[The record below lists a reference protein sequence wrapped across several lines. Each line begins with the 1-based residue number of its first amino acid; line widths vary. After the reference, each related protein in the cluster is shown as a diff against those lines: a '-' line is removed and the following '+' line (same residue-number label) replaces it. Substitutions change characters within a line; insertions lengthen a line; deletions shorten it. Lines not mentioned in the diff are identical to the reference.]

1 LPITNVVIL
10 CIAMNQQISFPD
22 WVAREEQAGRGKPA
36 VAAALQIEVAS
47 LYRYLSKDRV
57 PSKAVMDRII
67 RASGGAVDIG
77 WFYAP
82 KPEAQVA

>member
-1 LPITNVVIL
+1 MVIL
-10 CIAMNQQISFPD
+10 CEAMNQQISFPD
-22 WVAREEQAGRGKPA
+22 WVEHEERAGRSKSSI
-36 VAAALQIEVAS
+36 AADLQIEVAS

-67 RASGGAVDIG
+67 KASGGVVNIG
-77 WFYAP
+77 WFYTP